1 MLPSSFKRQKRQNN
15 NGGVGGGVDTE
26 DGWHGAGLS
35 RDLPP
40 PPVNRG
46 ELSLGAALTLSLPCT
61 PAAQPLLSRPTQRL
75 AIGSQAPTGQ
85 GAAPGDGGPGPAGT
99 PRCWGPGRAGQV
111 ATCTALHQLC
121 H

>member
-15 NGGVGGGVDTE
+15 NGGVGGGWTLKMGGMVLACPE
-26 DGWHGAGLS
+26 ICL
-35 RDLPP
+35 

-46 ELSLGAALTLSLPCT
+46 GLSLGAALTLSLPCT

-111 ATCTALHQLC
+111 ATCAALHQLC